1 MNRRPD
7 ECGVALLTVLLLVA
21 VMAVIAVAVL
31 DDVRFAIRRSS
42 NMEALG
48 QAQWYALGAETLA
61 KSRLETVLARD
72 PGHLTLDGG
81 WNGQPIVY
89 PIENGAIRMRLLDR
103 GACFNLNSVVSNELG
118 DGYLPNLTGAAQFAR
133 LLVALEVPEADAT
146 RLADAL
152 VDWIDSDAEP
162 RPFGAE
168 DEVYLRR
175 SPPYRTAGVLL
186 AEESELRTVQ
196 GFTPELYGRIRP
208 FVCALPIPQL
218 TTININT
225 LSPADAPVLSA
236 VYLGRLPVDTARQII
251 DHRPAGGWPSQ
262 GDFLMEPLL
271 EATVRQG
278 GAPPI
283 QQLEIRSRFFALDGA
298 VEFAGV
304 VLPYSGLFEAHPS
317 GQLLTASRRWAA
329 VE

>member
-1 MNRRPD
+1 MKPKPSER
-7 ECGVALLTVLLLVA
+7 GVALLTVLLLVA

-48 QAQWYALGAETLA
+48 QAQWYALGAESLA
-61 KSRLETVLARD
+61 RSRLEAVLARNPD
-72 PGHLTLDGG
+72 YVTLEGG
-81 WNGQPIVY
+81 WSGLPVVY
-89 PIENGAIRMRLLDR
+89 PIQNGAIRMRLIDR
-103 GACFNLNSVVSNELG
+103 GACFNLNSVVSGELELYVLNPLG
-118 DGYLPNLTGAAQFAR
+118 GAQFR
-133 LLVALEVPEADAT
+133 HLLVALEIPEAEAS

-152 VDWIDSDAEP
+152 VDFIDSDAEL
-162 RPFGAE
+162 RPLGAE
-168 DEVYLRR
+168 DPVYLR
-175 SPPYRTAGVLL
+175 SPSPRRTAGTLL
-186 AEESELRTVQ
+186 AEETELRTIQ

-208 FVCALPIPQL
+208 FVCALPFPQL

-236 VYLGRLPVDTARQII
+236 IYQGRLPVDAARQVIAR
-251 DHRPAGGWPSQ
+251 RPAGGWTNQ
-262 GDFLMEPLL
+262 DEFLMEPGL
-271 EATVRQG
+271 EVTVRQG

-283 QQLEIRSRFFALDGA
+283 QQLELRTRFFALDGA
-298 VEFAGV
+298 VEFAGF
-304 VLPYSGLFEAHPS
+304 VLPYSGLLEAHPS